1 MISFTEGLWCCTVSV
16 WPIGV
21 TPAKPNSHYA
31 RSVLFLA
38 SGYALSLFFYFFFF
52 FCFASLQASISHT
65 HKEIISF
72 FPDFHQAECQCF
84 SFLHWLSPLSP
95 PPPIFLPPAL
105 LFQLSFSFWLR
116 GKAVYLFRQD
126 LFPPP
131 PLTSPHP
138 PVFLSF
144 SFHSLI
150 TFLFPPW
157 LCTCRV
163 SLWGGEGGEKK
174 RESGWNLPWRWK
186 RNF

>member
-1 MISFTEGLWCCTVSV
+1 MLGQFCFWPLVMRCLYFFTFSFSFALLRFKHPSVTHTKRLSPFFLISTRQSANVFLSFTD
-16 WPIGV
+16 
-21 TPAKPNSHYA
+21 SHLSA
-31 RSVLFLA
+31 LLPLF
-38 SGYALSLFFYFFFF
+38 SS
-52 FCFASLQASISHT
+52 
-65 HKEIISF
+65 
-72 FPDFHQAECQCF
+72 
-84 SFLHWLSPLSP
+84 
-95 PPPIFLPPAL
+95 LPPAL

-163 SLWGGEGGEKK
+163 SLWGGEGGRKKGRAGEICRGGGREIFKK
-174 RESGWNLPWRWK
+174 RIKKGRM
-186 RNF
+186 